1 MKLLY
6 KYNFHTSA
14 FTNLHLVYK
23 YILTLSCTQVHCER
37 SFSKLKI
44 IKTRLRSSLCQ
55 ELLEPLLLI
64 SIESDKIPDVQEIIT
79 CYANSFLELQKLLL
93 Y

>member
-6 KYNFHTSA
+6 KYNFHTSV
-14 FTNLHLVYK
+14 FTNLYLVYK
-23 YILTLSCTQVHCER
+23 YILILSCTQVHCEQ

-44 IKTRLRSSLCQ
+44 IKTRLRSSLSQ
-55 ELLEPLLLI
+55 ELLQPLLLI
-64 SIESDKIPDVQEIIT
+64 SIESDKILDIREIIT
-79 CYANSFLELQKLLL
+79 CQLLCKFIL